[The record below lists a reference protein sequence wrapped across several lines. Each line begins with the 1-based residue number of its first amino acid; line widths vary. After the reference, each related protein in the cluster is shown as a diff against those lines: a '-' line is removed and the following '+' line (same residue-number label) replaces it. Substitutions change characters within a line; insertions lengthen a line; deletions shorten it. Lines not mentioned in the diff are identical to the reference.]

1 MSIFRPLLLL
11 VLSVVLVAG
20 CGNVPQPFKDTAKTR
35 LTALPTPQPSAGL
48 VLLPIDVL
56 GPANG
61 DISALHAQ
69 IIRRLHSLEIAATAL
84 DIRNRY
90 RMAGTVQTL
99 RGDADKTRLI
109 FTWRLLTARGSEL
122 SFTQHGVPVSS
133 EKWQAGNQLLLERV
147 ATEAAYKIR
156 DLVNG
161 DPIADG
167 DQDAGQS
174 RPLLVSMAPVADSN
188 GGALELMIAM
198 RRALRR
204 NQVDVV
210 DTAPGIPV
218 VSVSTSLT
226 RITGA
231 EDLVVIVWT
240 VRDAD
245 GRQRGQM
252 KQQNRV
258 PAGKLKFRW
267 GTTAV
272 LAANGAVGDLIDL
285 LKRLRAADKAKNETK
300 NRTK

>member
-1 MSIFRPLLLL
+1 MNILRPLLLL
-11 VLSVVLVAG
+11 VLSAVLLSA
-20 CGNVPQPFKDTAKTR
+20 CGTVPQPFRDTAKTR

-48 VLLPIDVL
+48 VLLPIEVVGSESGDV
-56 GPANG
+56 P
-61 DISALHAQ
+61 ALHAQ

-84 DIRNRY
+84 NIRNRY
-90 RMAGTVQTL
+90 RMSGTMQSL
-99 RGDADKTRLI
+99 RGEAGRTRLI
-109 FTWRLLTARGSEL
+109 FTWRLLTARGSEI
-122 SFTQHGVPVSS
+122 SVTQHGVPVPS
-133 EKWQAGNQLLLERV
+133 EKWQAGNQLLMERV
-147 ATEAAYKIR
+147 ATEAAYRIR
-156 DLVNG
+156 DLING
-161 DPIADG
+161 DPANDG

-174 RPLLVSMAPVADSN
+174 RPLLVTMANVTDSN

-204 NQVDVV
+204 AQVDVV
-210 DTAPGIPV
+210 DTSPGIPV

-226 RITGA
+226 RITGS

-285 LKRLRAADKAKNETK
+285 LKRLRAADKAPNGAG
-300 NRTK
+300 NRAK